1 MNTERIV
8 KEIKAV
14 FEGSISSEEFN
25 YKKDDKIYRV
35 LEINI
40 LSGFIDMNQWIGLNE
55 IIEDYSLKIFK
66 IGIAIYSNNLFIYL
80 IEK

>member
-1 MNTERIV
+1 MNTERII
-8 KEIKAV
+8 KEIIPLFK
-14 FEGSISSEEFN
+14 GKIYYEEFN
-25 YKKDDKIYRV
+25 YKVEKIEYRV

>member
-1 MNTERIV
+1 MNVERIV

-14 FEGSISSEEFN
+14 FEGSISSQEFN

-40 LSGFIDMNQWIGLNE
+40 ISGFIDMNQWIGLNE

>member
-1 MNTERIV
+1 MNVERIV
-8 KEIKAV
+8 KEIRAV
-14 FEGSISSEEFN
+14 FEGSISSQEFN
-25 YKKDDKIYRV
+25 YKKADKIYRV

-40 LSGFIDMNQWIGLNE
+40 ISGFIDMNQWIGLNE

>member
-1 MNTERIV
+1 MNVERIV
-8 KEIKAV
+8 KEIRAV
-14 FEGSISSEEFN
+14 FEGSISSQEFN

-40 LSGFIDMNQWIGLNE
+40 ISGFIDMNQWIGLNE